1 MPSHYEDLCS
11 HLNADE
17 LSEWNFICFCIDK
30 NYSREVSLRVNP
42 LRSDALCAD
51 FEHRFDLAAL
61 LRDLALQI
69 AANLEREKNAA
80 VTAEFQG
87 FLAKLRDR
95 ERAEAIERLQ
105 NELLRLDCSNDEQD
119 EM

>member
-51 FEHRFDLAAL
+51 FEHRFD
-61 LRDLALQI
+61 
-69 AANLEREKNAA
+69 
-80 VTAEFQG
+80 
-87 FLAKLRDR
+87 
-95 ERAEAIERLQ
+95 
-105 NELLRLDCSNDEQD
+105 
-119 EM
+119 